1 MATERLAPD
10 ALLVQTGLTG
20 AVTAIDEDPDSAD
33 ASWLTTSN
41 NTATTC
47 RVSFPTPTGP
57 PTTGVN
63 GQEFRLLL
71 RKTNHSTNPTYT
83 VDLYENGSLVTNL
96 IGATTLSSTTGV
108 VVSAPWNA
116 ASLGTANGSLVE
128 VQVTGTPGGGS
139 PGNRASV
146 EVGAIEWNVTY
157 TPAAT
162 FKDAA
167 VTFAGTGTATT
178 VWQRVRTR
186 VAAFTGAGTLTT
198 AFQRV
203 RVRVASW
210 IGTGTFTVTPESGA
224 TYKDAAVSFAG
235 AGATSTA
242 WQRVRTRV
250 AAWTGAGTATVAW
263 ARLRNRVATWVGGST
278 FAASRQRIRT
288 QTLALAGAGAFAV
301 APENPDPP
309 AGNGNGYSPGLRPVQ
324 VRRIPTSKSRRVTVR
339 GITAHRW

>member
-10 ALLVQTGLTG
+10 ALLTQTGLTG
-20 AVTAIDEDPDSAD
+20 TLAAIDEDPDSPD

-41 NTATTC
+41 NTSTVC
-47 RVSFPTPTGP
+47 RVSFPTPTGA
-57 PTTGVN
+57 PTAGVD
-63 GQEFRLLL
+63 GQEFRVLL

-96 IGATTLSSTTGV
+96 VGATTLSSTTGV

-146 EVGAIEWNVTY
+146 EVGAVEWNVTY

-167 VTFAGTGTATT
+167 VTFTGAGTASTG
-178 VWQRVRTR
+178 WQRVRQR

-198 AFQRV
+198 AVQRV
-203 RVRVASW
+203 RLRVANW
-210 IGTGTFTVTPESGA
+210 IGAGTFTVTPESPGPV
-224 TYKDAAVSFAG
+224 YKDAAVAFTGTGTA
-235 AGATSTA
+235 STA
-242 WQRVRTRV
+242 WQ
-250 AAWTGAGTATVAW
+250 
-263 ARLRNRVATWVGGST
+263 RLRNRVATWVGGST
-278 FAASRQRIRT
+278 FAATRQRVRT
-288 QTLALAGAGAFAV
+288 QSLAFAGAGAFAV
-301 APENPDPP
+301 APENPNPP
-309 AGNGNGYSPGLRPVQ
+309 AGNGNGYSPGCRPVQ
-324 VRRIPTSKSRRVTVR
+324 VRRVPTSKARRISVR